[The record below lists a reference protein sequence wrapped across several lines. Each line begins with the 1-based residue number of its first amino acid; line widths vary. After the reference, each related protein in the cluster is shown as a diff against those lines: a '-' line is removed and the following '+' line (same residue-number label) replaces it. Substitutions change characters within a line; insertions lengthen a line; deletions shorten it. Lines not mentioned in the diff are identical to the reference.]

1 METLRYS
8 FEILTKQ
15 FIEEQTRENFFF
27 SSTPSPSDYKFAA
40 PYFTKYNITPE
51 EAFKVLDDF
60 DIEPNEHEIGIDDL
74 GNNYV
79 KRRLKQDDLN
89 MRIRALA
96 ALDMALNSNEF
107 VWSLKKTANDY
118 ANAASAANAANAANA
133 AANAQIIGVPPA
145 GFATT
150 ISSTIPKNRP
160 YQFFVDNIDDGIKL
174 MRRLIGLLVM
184 ESISACSTDNCFNIL
199 TSKNNTKRTSISDK
213 IDEIIKTNNQTIK
226 SLNTDLNEK
235 TEKNKEFGGII
246 QLDKQTIKSLNTML
260 SEKNNEIE
268 KKQNEN
274 AELSKMYKS
283 VFAER
288 EEMVEKN
295 KKLITIPNVLI
306 VGLVCIIAYLF
317 VTKK

>member
-15 FIEEQTRENFFF
+15 FIEEQTRENFFIP
-27 SSTPSPSDYKFAA
+27 STPSPNDYELAA
-40 PYFTKYNITPE
+40 PYFTQYNITPK
-51 EAFKVLDDF
+51 EAFKALNDF
-60 DIEPNEHEIGIDDL
+60 DKEPNIL
-74 GNNYV
+74 T
-79 KRRLKQDDLN
+79 QDDLN
-89 MRIRALA
+89 IRIRALA
-96 ALDMALNSNEF
+96 ALDMALNNNEF
-107 VWSLKKTANDY
+107 VWILKKTANDY
-118 ANAASAANAANAANA
+118 ANAATKAEAANSAAMNAL
-133 AANAQIIGVPPA
+133 IGVPAA
-145 GFATT
+145 GFAT
-150 ISSTIPKNRP
+150 ISSENPKNRY
-160 YQFFVDNIDDGIKL
+160 YQFFANNIDDGIKL

-226 SLNTDLNEK
+226 SLNT
-235 TEKNKEFGGII
+235 EFGGII

-274 AELSKMYKS
+274 AELSKMYRIT
-283 VFAER
+283 V
-288 EEMVEKN
+288 EES

-306 VGLVCIIAYLF
+306 VVLVCIIAYLF

>member
-1 METLRYS
+1 
-8 FEILTKQ
+8 
-15 FIEEQTRENFFF
+15 
-27 SSTPSPSDYKFAA
+27 
-40 PYFTKYNITPE
+40 
-51 EAFKVLDDF
+51 
-60 DIEPNEHEIGIDDL
+60 
-74 GNNYV
+74 
-79 KRRLKQDDLN
+79 
-89 MRIRALA
+89 
-96 ALDMALNSNEF
+96 
-107 VWSLKKTANDY
+107 
-118 ANAASAANAANAANA
+118 
-133 AANAQIIGVPPA
+133 
-145 GFATT
+145 
-150 ISSTIPKNRP
+150 
-160 YQFFVDNIDDGIKL
+160 
-174 MRRLIGLLVM
+174 
-184 ESISACSTDNCFNIL
+184 
-199 TSKNNTKRTSISDK
+199 
-213 IDEIIKTNNQTIK
+213 
-226 SLNTDLNEK
+226 LNTDLNEK